1 MNTQRLEHVNPLTLT
16 VDTNVR
22 TVAELG
28 TEFVASI
35 KEHGVLQ
42 PVTAHEK
49 DGSLHVLMGQR
60 RTLAAVEAGRDTI
73 PVYVVA
79 SPEET
84 DRVAT
89 QVVENDQRQELTHAD
104 RADAFHQLSL
114 LGMTPAKIAK
124 RTGAHKET
132 VSQALT
138 AKANAAATASLGQG
152 LTIEQAAKIAEFDGH
167 EQIIAELTEIALEE
181 PGEFP
186 HAAQRR
192 LDQLAEDAAVEAVKV
207 ELIANGKT
215 VVESAEVGHEGTA
228 KYVTSLNRPGGEP
241 ATEDDATAYFV
252 RVLYNGNIEAV
263 AVVQEWKAA
272 GFTDRWGNSG
282 SGSRSGPMSEE
293 QKAERKEL
301 ISRNKDMD
309 SAITVRHE
317 WITTLL
323 ARKTAP
329 KGYLHFVA
337 KTMSAHSYELGRSSQ
352 DMAATFAGI
361 KAEGFSPVST
371 HTAKVAARSEFSIL
385 ALCFAAYEKT
395 LDRNAWRNP
404 SKATR
409 EYFAQL
415 IAWGYTPSEVEKLI
429 TEETTAD

>member
-1 MNTQRLEHVNPLTLT
+1 MNTQRLEHVNPLSLT

-28 TEFVASI
+28 TEFLASI

-42 PVTAHEK
+42 PITAHEK
-49 DGSLHVLMGQR
+49 GGALHVLMGQR
-60 RTLAAVEAGRDTI
+60 RTLSAVEAGLETI

-104 RADAFHQLSL
+104 RAEAFHQLSL
-114 LGMTPAKIAK
+114 LGMTPSKIAK

-132 VSQALT
+132 VAQALT
-138 AKANAAATASLGQG
+138 AKANAAAAASLGQG

-167 EQIIAELTEIALEE
+167 EEIIAKLTEIALEE

-192 LDQLAEDAAVEAVKV
+192 LDQLAEDAAVKATKA
-207 ELIANGKT
+207 ELIVSGKI
-215 VVESAEVGHEGTA
+215 VVEAAEVGYEGTA
-228 KYVTSLNRPGGEP
+228 TFVTSLNRPDGEP
-241 ATEDDATAYFV
+241 ATEDDATAYYV
-252 RVLYNGNIEAV
+252 RVLYNGNIEV
-263 AVVQEWKAA
+263 GPVVQNWKAA
-272 GFTDRWGNSG
+272 GFADRWGAS
-282 SGSRSGPMSEE
+282 SSRSGPMSEE
-293 QKAERKEL
+293 QKAERKVL

-317 WITTLL
+317 WIANLL

-337 KTMSAHSYELGRSSQ
+337 KTMSAHSYELGRSIQ
-352 DMAATFAGI
+352 DLAATFAGI
-361 KAEGFSPVST
+361 KADGYSPVST

-404 SKATR
+404 TTATR

-429 TEETTAD
+429 TEEPVTE